1 MSVLP
6 ATIDK
11 AEAVETISRWI
22 DVIAVGLTSDTSH
35 SLVRDAIRDILRKGT
50 IPLMRVIAAA
60 EAGYR
65 DADLALREEAAECI
79 NRREEMP
86 TELANYA
93 QRALMRPLVSY
104 RRGRDLVDTWTR
116 DHGIYFLVSQTHS
129 RWNVPVSRSHSRK
142 PNAKEPLSACYLV
155 VLALNKRGYLI
166 QERQVERI
174 FGDFVS
180 AKTAKR
186 LSASI
191 PLFDADDTPLKVA

>member
-116 DHGIYFLVSQTHS
+116 DHGIYFLVSQTRS
-129 RWNVPVSRSHSRK
+129 RWNVPVSRNHSRK
-142 PNAKEPLSACYLV
+142 PSAKEPLSACYLV
-155 VLALNKRGYLI
+155 ARALNKRGYLI
-166 QERQVERI
+166 QERQIERI
-174 FGDFVS
+174 FGDFAR

-191 PLFDADDTPLKVA
+191 PLFGADDIPLKVT

>member
-1 MSVLP
+1 MSDPP
-6 ATIDK
+6 ATIDE

-22 DVIAVGLTSDTSH
+22 DVIAVGLRSDTSH
-35 SLVRDAIRDILRKGT
+35 LLVRDAIRDILCKGT
-50 IPLMRVIAAA
+50 IPLMRVITVA

-79 NRREEMP
+79 DRKEEMP
-86 TELANYA
+86 TELADYA
-93 QRALMRPLVSY
+93 QCALKRSLASY
-104 RRGRDLVDTWTR
+104 PRGRNLVDTWTR
-116 DHGIYFLVSQTHS
+116 DHGICFLVLQAHS

-142 PNAKEPLSACYLV
+142 PSAKEPLSACHLV
-155 VLALNKRGYLI
+155 ALALNKRGCSI

-191 PLFDADDTPLKVA
+191 PLFDADDTPLKVG

>member
-1 MSVLP
+1 MSDLP
-6 ATIDK
+6 ATIEE

-22 DVIAVGLTSDTSH
+22 DVIAEGLKSDTSH
-35 SLVRDAIRDILRKGT
+35 ALVRDAIRDALRKGT

-60 EAGYR
+60 EADR

-79 NRREEMP
+79 DRREEMP

-93 QRALMRPLVSY
+93 QLALTRPLVNY
-104 RRGRDLVDTWTR
+104 RSGRNLVNTWTR
-116 DHGIYFLVSQTHS
+116 DHGIYFLVSQTRS
-129 RWNVPVSRSHSRK
+129 RWNVPVSRNHSRK
-142 PNAKEPLSACYLV
+142 PSAKEPLSACYLV
-155 VLALNKRGYLI
+155 ARALNKRGYLI
-166 QERQVERI
+166 QERQIERI
-174 FGDFVS
+174 FGDFGS

>member
-1 MSVLP
+1 
-6 ATIDK
+6 
-11 AEAVETISRWI
+11 
-22 DVIAVGLTSDTSH
+22 
-35 SLVRDAIRDILRKGT
+35 
-50 IPLMRVIAAA
+50 MRVIATA

-79 NRREEMP
+79 NREMP

-93 QRALMRPLVSY
+93 RRALMRPPVRY
-104 RRGRDLVDTWTR
+104 PRGRNLVDTWTR
-116 DHGIYFLVSQTHS
+116 DHGIYFLVLQTHS

-142 PNAKEPLSACYLV
+142 RSAKEPLSACYLV
-155 VLALNKRGYLI
+155 ALALNKGGYSI

-174 FGDFVS
+174 VGDFAS

-191 PLFDADDTPLKVA
+191 PLFDPDDCRIIASTMIAGW

>member
-1 MSVLP
+1 MSDLP
-6 ATIDK
+6 ATIDE
-11 AEAVETISRWI
+11 AEAVETISRLI
-22 DVIAVGLTSDTSH
+22 DVIAAGLRSDTSRL
-35 SLVRDAIRDILRKGT
+35 LVHDAIREGLRKGT
-50 IPLMRVIAAA
+50 IPLMRVIAVA
-60 EAGYR
+60 EDGYR
-65 DADLALREEAAECI
+65 DADLALRAEAAECI

-104 RRGRDLVDTWTR
+104 RRGRNVVDTWTR
-116 DHGIYFLVSQTHS
+116 DHVIYSLVLQTHS

-142 PNAKEPLSACYLV
+142 PSAKEPLSACYLV
-155 VLALNKRGYLI
+155 ALALNKRGHSI
-166 QERQVERI
+166 QERQIERI
-174 FGDFVS
+174 FGDFGS

>member
-1 MSVLP
+1 MSDLP
-6 ATIDK
+6 ATIDE

-22 DVIAVGLTSDTSH
+22 DVIAVGLKSDTSRA
-35 SLVRDAIRDILRKGT
+35 LVRDAIRDILRKGT
-50 IPLMRVIAAA
+50 TPLMRVIAVA

-79 NRREEMP
+79 DSREEMP

-93 QRALMRPLVSY
+93 QRALMRPLGSY
-104 RRGRDLVDTWTR
+104 PRGRNLVDTWTR
-116 DHGIYFLVSQTHS
+116 DHGIYFLVLQTHS

-142 PNAKEPLSACYLV
+142 PSAKEPLSACYLV
-155 VLALNKRGYLI
+155 ALALNKRGHSI
-166 QERQVERI
+166 QERQIERI
-174 FGDFVS
+174 FGDFGS

>member
-1 MSVLP
+1 MSDLP
-6 ATIDK
+6 ATIDE

-86 TELANYA
+86 TELAN
-93 QRALMRPLVSY
+93 
-104 RRGRDLVDTWTR
+104 
-116 DHGIYFLVSQTHS
+116 
-129 RWNVPVSRSHSRK
+129 
-142 PNAKEPLSACYLV
+142 
-155 VLALNKRGYLI
+155 
-166 QERQVERI
+166 
-174 FGDFVS
+174 
-180 AKTAKR
+180 
-186 LSASI
+186 
-191 PLFDADDTPLKVA
+191 